1 MVVREIRFKKDEED
15 GEKSD
20 MGTFRMKMQF
30 SIEKAKILTSGFS
43 Y

>member
-15 GEKSD
+15 GGKSD
-20 MGTFRMKMQF
+20 MGTFRMKMQLLL
-30 SIEKAKILTSGFS
+30 EKAKISTSGFS